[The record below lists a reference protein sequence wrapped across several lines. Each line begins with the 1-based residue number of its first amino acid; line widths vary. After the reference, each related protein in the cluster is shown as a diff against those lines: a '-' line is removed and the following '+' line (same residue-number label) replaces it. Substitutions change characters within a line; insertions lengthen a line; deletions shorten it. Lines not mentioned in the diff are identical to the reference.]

1 MMIKNDTKARRGCN
15 PWRQASVG
23 NNMRP
28 VLLLLLGSLSVC
40 AQPFSAGIKA
50 GIPLTDFLNATENG
64 TFDYTAPTQ
73 RYIIGGVAEVR
84 LPLGFGVEFDALY
97 RRLNYTGSGAL
108 ANVFT
113 TSSTSGS
120 NWEFPL
126 LAKYRFHFP
135 VVKPYV
141 DAGVA
146 WDTLAGL
153 KQTVTTSADELEGT
167 TTISSPSELQRNT
180 TMGFVISGGV
190 DIHAI
195 FLHISPEIRF
205 TRWNSA
211 QLNAV
216 GLQSNLNQAEFLVGF
231 TF

>member
-1 MMIKNDTKARRGCN
+1 
-15 PWRQASVG
+15 
-23 NNMRP
+23 MRP
-28 VLLLLLGSLSVC
+28 VLLFLLGSISVF
-40 AQPFSAGIKA
+40 AQPFSAGIK
-50 GIPLTDFLNATENG
+50 GGVPLTDFLNAAGNG
-64 TFDYTAPTQ
+64 VFNYTAPTQ

-84 LPLGFGVEFDALY
+84 LPLGLGVEFDALY
-97 RRLNYTGSGAL
+97 RRLGYTGSGNL
-108 ANVFT
+108 VDVFT
-113 TSSTSGS
+113 ASATTAN

-126 LAKYRFHFP
+126 LLKYRFHFP
-135 VVKPYV
+135 VVRPYL

-153 KQTVTTSADELEGT
+153 KQTITGVSRLDLSST
-167 TTISSPSELQRNT
+167 SSPSELKKNT
-180 TMGFVISGGV
+180 TMGFVAGGGV

-211 QLNAV
+211 QISDAA
-216 GLQSNLNQAEFLVGF
+216 GLLHSNLNQAEFLVGF

>member
-1 MMIKNDTKARRGCN
+1 
-15 PWRQASVG
+15 
-23 NNMRP
+23 MRP
-28 VLLLLLGSLSVC
+28 VLLFLLASMSVS

-64 TFDYTAPTQ
+64 LFQYNAPTQ
-73 RYIIGGVAEVR
+73 RYIVGGVAEVR

-97 RRLNYTGSGAL
+97 RRLGFSGSGYGGL
-108 ANVFT
+108 PTF
-113 TSSTSGS
+113 STVSASGS

-126 LAKYRFHFP
+126 LLKYRFHFP
-135 VVKPYV
+135 VVRPYV

-146 WDTLAGL
+146 WDTIAGL
-153 KQTVTTSADELEGT
+153 HETFSEVGVTG
-167 TTISSPSELQRNT
+167 ISGPPSPGAEAQKNT
-180 TMGFVISGGV
+180 TMGFVMGAGV

-195 FLHISPEIRF
+195 VLHISPEIRY

-211 QLNAV
+211 QIGSTLDSTT
-216 GLQSNLNQAEFLVGF
+216 LLRSNLNQTEFLVGF

>member
-1 MMIKNDTKARRGCN
+1 
-15 PWRQASVG
+15 
-23 NNMRP
+23 MRP
-28 VLLLLLGSLSVC
+28 VLLFLLGSVSVF

-50 GIPLTDFLNATENG
+50 GIPLTDFLNAAGNG
-64 TFDYTAPTQ
+64 VFNYTAPTQ

-97 RRLNYTGSGAL
+97 RRLSYTGSGNL
-108 ANVFT
+108 VDVFT
-113 TSSTSGS
+113 TSNTTGS

-126 LAKYRFHFP
+126 LLKYRFHFP

-153 KQTVTTSADELEGT
+153 KQT
-167 TTISSPSELQRNT
+167 ISQVSPVGLGSSGSVPSELKQNT
-180 TMGFVISGGV
+180 TMGFVIGGGI

-195 FLHISPEIRF
+195 FLHISPELRF

-211 QLNAV
+211 QINGDG
-216 GLQSNLNQAEFLVGF
+216 GLLHSNLNQAEFLVGF

>member
-1 MMIKNDTKARRGCN
+1 
-15 PWRQASVG
+15 
-23 NNMRP
+23 MRP
-28 VLLLLLGSLSVC
+28 VLLFLLGSVSVW

-64 TFDYTAPTQ
+64 TFNYEATMQ

-84 LPLGFGVEFDALY
+84 LPLGLGVEFDALY
-97 RRLNYTGSGAL
+97 RPLSYYGA
-108 ANVFT
+108 AGGITV
-113 TSSTSGS
+113 STSAS
-120 NWEFPL
+120 SWEFPL
-126 LAKYRFHFP
+126 LLKYRFHFP

-146 WDTLAGL
+146 WDTLTGF
-153 KQTVTTSADELEGT
+153 KQSLGAVTGGSPGGVPLTST
-167 TTISSPSELQRNT
+167 PSAPPALARNT
-180 TMGFVISGGV
+180 TMGFVIGGGV

-211 QLNAV
+211 QINTV

>member
-1 MMIKNDTKARRGCN
+1 
-15 PWRQASVG
+15 
-23 NNMRP
+23 MRP
-28 VLLLLLGSLSVC
+28 VLLLLLGSISVF
-40 AQPFSAGIKA
+40 AQPFSAGIK
-50 GIPLTDFLNATENG
+50 GGVPLTDFLNAAGNG
-64 TFDYTAPTQ
+64 VFNYTAPTQ

-84 LPLGFGVEFDALY
+84 LPLGLGVEFDALY
-97 RRLNYTGSGAL
+97 RRLVYSGSGNL
-108 ANVFT
+108 VDVFT
-113 TSSTSGS
+113 ASATTAN

-126 LAKYRFHFP
+126 LLKYRFHFP
-135 VVKPYV
+135 VVRPYL

-153 KQTVTTSADELEGT
+153 KQTITGVSRLDLSST
-167 TTISSPSELQRNT
+167 SSPSELKKNT
-180 TMGFVISGGV
+180 TMGFVVGGGV

-211 QLNAV
+211 QISDAA
-216 GLQSNLNQAEFLVGF
+216 GLLHSNLNQAEFLVGF

>member
-1 MMIKNDTKARRGCN
+1 
-15 PWRQASVG
+15 
-23 NNMRP
+23 MRP
-28 VLLLLLGSLSVC
+28 VLLLLLGSLCVF

-50 GIPLTDFLNATENG
+50 GIPLTDFLSAAGNG

-84 LPLGFGVEFDALY
+84 LPLGLGVEFDALY
-97 RRLNYTGSGAL
+97 RRLGFAGSGTL
-108 ANVFT
+108 DGFT
-113 TSSTSGS
+113 TISATGN

-135 VVKPYV
+135 VVKPYL

-146 WDTLAGL
+146 WDTISGL
-153 KQTVTTSADELEGT
+153 KETVVSAALPVMA
-167 TTISSPSELQRNT
+167 SPSVLQRNT
-180 TMGFVISGGV
+180 TMGFVVGGGV

-205 TRWNSA
+205 TRWNST
-211 QLNAV
+211 QITDTL
-216 GLQSNLNQAEFLVGF
+216 GLLHSNLNQGEFLVGF

>member
-1 MMIKNDTKARRGCN
+1 
-15 PWRQASVG
+15 
-23 NNMRP
+23 MRL
-28 VLLLLLGSLSVC
+28 VLLFLLASISVF

-50 GIPLTDFLNATENG
+50 GVPLTDFLNAAETG
-64 TFDYTAPTQ
+64 TFNYTAPTQ

-97 RRLNYTGSGAL
+97 RRLGYDGYSVYTVPMTGLSQL
-108 ANVFT
+108 LN
-113 TSSTSGS
+113 SSTTGS

-126 LAKYRFHFP
+126 LLKYRFHFP
-135 VVKPYV
+135 VVRPYL

-153 KQTVTTSADELEGT
+153 QQTVTTSTGFGPLPFTST
-167 TTISSPSELQRNT
+167 TSSPSELRKKA
-180 TMGFVISGGV
+180 TMGFVVGAGV
-190 DIHAI
+190 DIHAA

-205 TRWNSA
+205 TRWNSTQISDVCSLCA
-211 QLNAV
+211 QTSGSGL
-216 GLQSNLNQAEFLVGF
+216 LQSNLNQAEFLVGF